1 MECKL
6 HSGNFSPVFVITGS
20 KYIETNAEH
29 DPIASCMFYTVSL
42 CSHEMIL
49 PESSAVIR
57 TGACQRGIR

>member
-29 DPIASCMFYTVSL
+29 DPSASCMFYAVSLRSRETVSA
-42 CSHEMIL
+42 
-49 PESSAVIR
+49 ESSAVIR
-57 TGACQRGIR
+57 TGACPTV